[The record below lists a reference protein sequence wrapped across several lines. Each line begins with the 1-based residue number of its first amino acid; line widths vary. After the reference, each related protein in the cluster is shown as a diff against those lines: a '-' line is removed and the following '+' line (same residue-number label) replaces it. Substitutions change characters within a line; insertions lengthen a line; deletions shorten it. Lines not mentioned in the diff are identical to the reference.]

1 MTLIQNVRLKSE
13 SDMHNLYAEEK
24 ENRAEYG
31 KFVRDTVGD
40 IRRWQ
45 DSAAANSGVASQLTE
60 DVSEFSNDA
69 DAFEEEKDS
78 LAKQLDEQMNGPCK
92 KLKNNFNKWQ
102 SARSSEIDGLKSAAA
117 IFATAA
123 EQYASGA
130 GNA

>member
-13 SDMHNLYAEEK
+13 ADMHNLFAEEM

-31 KFVRDTVGD
+31 QFVRDTVGD

-45 DSAAANSGVASQLTE
+45 DSAAANSGVATQLTQ
-60 DVSEFSNDA
+60 DVAEFSGDA
-69 DAFEEEKDS
+69 DAFGDEYDS
-78 LAKQLDEQMNGPCK
+78 VSKTLEDQLAGPCK
-92 KLKNNFNKWQ
+92 KLKRNFRGWQ
-102 SARSSEIDGLKSAAA
+102 KARINEIDGLKSASSV
-117 IFATAA
+117 FATAA